1 MLTEAINGRE
11 VLVAVAA
18 IGGGIVGGLILRI
31 VFGWAA
37 RGLRRTRWTG
47 DELVA
52 DLLRNVTFVAA
63 VAAGLWGAAVSL
75 PLTGQARDVAGRVLI
90 IALVAL
96 STAYLSRMIGGLIQS
111 VTEARVGIAS
121 SASIFVSI
129 TRLAILVL
137 GMLVLLETLG
147 VSITPVLTALGVG
160 GLAVA
165 LALQETLANL
175 FAGIHVLAS
184 KEVEPGAY
192 IRLDSGEEGYIV
204 DVSWRQTTVRQIRN
218 NLIMVPNSKV
228 ANAIVTNFNQPER
241 EMSVPVQARVAY
253 DSDLDQVEKETI
265 EVARQVMREVNGGVP
280 THEPTVRFHTFG
292 ESSIDFSVTLRASE
306 FASQYLIT
314 HEFIKR
320 LHTHYR
326 QVGIQIPFPTRTLL
340 TAERSERWGDPAPL
354 SRPHPRPAST
364 HPTDS

>member
-1 MLTEAINGRE
+1 MGWAGLLSEAINGRE

-18 IGGGIVGGLILRI
+18 IGGGVIGGLILRAM
-31 VFGWAA
+31 FGWAA

-52 DLLRNVTFVAA
+52 DLLRNLTFAAA

-75 PLTGQARDVAGRVLI
+75 PLTGPARDVAGRVLI
-90 IALVAL
+90 VALVAV
-96 STAYLSRMIGGLIQS
+96 STAYLSRMIGGLIRS
-111 VTEARVGIAS
+111 VAEARIGIAS

-129 TRLAILVL
+129 TRLVILVL

-147 VSITPVLTALGVG
+147 VSITPMLTALGVG

-165 LALQETLANL
+165 LALQDTLANL

-192 IRLDSGEEGYIV
+192 IKLDTGEEGYIV
-204 DVSWRQTTVRQIRN
+204 DVNWRQTTVRQIGN
-218 NLIMVPNSKV
+218 NLIMVPNAKV
-228 ANAIVTNFNQPER
+228 ANAIVTNFHQPER
-241 EMSVPVQARVAY
+241 EMSVAVQGRVAY
-253 DSDLDQVEKETI
+253 DSDLEQVEKETI
-265 EVARQVMREVNGGVP
+265 EVAREVMREVNGGVP

-292 ESSIDFSVTLRASE
+292 DSSVNFSVTLRTSE
-306 FASQYLIT
+306 FASQYLVT

-320 LHTHYR
+320 LHAHYR

-340 TAERSERWGDPAPL
+340 SAERSEHRDDPAPVPCGRAG
-354 SRPHPRPAST
+354 SIT
-364 HPTDS
+364 